1 MVITMSINVV
11 IVFRKFMLR
20 YTIIVWYVKSVKV
33 IKLLFAPTKI
43 LKFLRKHVFFPL
55 LVSSCFV
62 FVVLVAGCCGVAYSE
77 IALTF
82 LLTFNTKP
90 LAKGNL
96 FYY

>member
-1 MVITMSINVV
+1 
-11 IVFRKFMLR
+11 
-20 YTIIVWYVKSVKV
+20 
-33 IKLLFAPTKI
+33 
-43 LKFLRKHVFFPL
+43 
-55 LVSSCFV
+55 
-62 FVVLVAGCCGVAYSE
+62 VAGCCGVANSE